1 MERLNDRS
9 SRLGGAIILV
19 GLGIFFLLQ
28 QQNLIPSDF
37 NWWAFFILVPGA
49 LMVAEA
55 VRRSN
60 SGTGSLDLGRLVV
73 GIILI
78 VIGGIFLFNLQI
90 DILPDVDWGQ
100 YWPVILI
107 VIGVVALLRP
117 GQGSR
122 TDAP

>member
-9 SRLGGAIILV
+9 SRIGGAVVLI
-19 GLGIFFLLQ
+19 GLGVFFLLQ
-28 QQNLIPSDF
+28 QLKLIPNDF

-60 SGTGSLDLGRLVV
+60 SGSLDLGRLAA
-73 GIILI
+73 GILLI
-78 VIGGIFLFNLQI
+78 VLGGVFLFNLQI
-90 DILPDVDWGQ
+90 DILPNVDWGQ

-117 GQGSR
+117 AGGNR
-122 TDAP
+122 TDAS

>member
-1 MERLNDRS
+1 V
-9 SRLGGAIILV
+9 IFI

-28 QQNLIPSDF
+28 QQNLIPSNF

-60 SGTGSLDLGRLVV
+60 SGSLDLGRLVV

-78 VIGGIFLFNLQI
+78 AVGGIFLLNLQI
-90 DILPDVDWGQ
+90 DILPDVDWGRF
-100 YWPVILI
+100 WPVILI
-107 VIGVVALLRP
+107 VIGAVALLRP
-117 GQGSR
+117 GQGHRS
-122 TDAP
+122 DSL